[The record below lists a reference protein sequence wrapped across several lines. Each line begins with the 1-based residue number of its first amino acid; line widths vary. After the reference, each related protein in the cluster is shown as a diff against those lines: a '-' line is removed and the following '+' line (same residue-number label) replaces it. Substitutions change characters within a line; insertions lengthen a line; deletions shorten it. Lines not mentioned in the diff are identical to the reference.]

1 MIISSRFLGAGGF
14 RAPAPVA
21 SSEGLVCRVGVRER
35 VERVLRVGG
44 IDYWL
49 REMVV
54 VGEKEVEAIV
64 AHNLQ
69 TI

>member
-14 RAPAPVA
+14 RTCERVA
-21 SSEGLVCRVGVRER
+21 SSEGSVGRVGVLAR
-35 VERVLRVGG
+35 VGRILRVGG

-54 VGEKEVEAIV
+54 VWKKGVEPIV
-64 AHNLQ
+64 AYNLQ